1 MSDST
6 STIIIRFEE
15 VEKTYDMGATQVFA
29 LQGVTMNIER
39 NEYVAIMGPSG
50 SGKSTLMNIVGC
62 LDVPTAGRY
71 ELNGQIVSELDDDE
85 LARIRNK
92 EIGFVFQTFNLLP
105 RSDALRNVELP
116 LIYAGYSAKERR
128 ERAVAALESVGLAD
142 RMDHRP
148 NELSGGQKQRVAV
161 ARALSNDPSIIL
173 ADEPTGA
180 LDTRT
185 GEEIMDLFS
194 NLHASG
200 NTVIIV
206 THEEHIAAYCHRVIR
221 FRDGR
226 IESDELRTTDRAE
239 EALA

>member
-1 MSDST
+1 MADA
-6 STIIIRFEE
+6 
-15 VEKTYDMGATQVFA
+15 VQAPQV
-29 LQGVTMNIER
+29 
-39 NEYVAIMGPSG
+39 
-50 SGKSTLMNIVGC
+50 IV
-62 LDVPTAGRY
+62 V
-71 ELNGQIVSELDDDE
+71 DDDDAVRLSICE
-85 LARIRNK
+85 L
-92 EIGFVFQTFNLLP
+92 
-105 RSDALRNVELP
+105 
-116 LIYAGYSAKERR
+116 
-128 ERAVAALESVGLAD
+128 LESVGLAD

-185 GEEIMDLFS
+185 GEEIIDLFS

-226 IESDELRTTDRAE
+226 IESDELRTTGRAE
-239 EALA
+239 GALA